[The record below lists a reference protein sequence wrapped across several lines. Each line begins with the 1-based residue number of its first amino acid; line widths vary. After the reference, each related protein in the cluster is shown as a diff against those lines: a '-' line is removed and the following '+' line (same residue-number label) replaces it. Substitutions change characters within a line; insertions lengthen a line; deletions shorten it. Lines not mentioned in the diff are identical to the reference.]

1 MYENIIHC
9 CRTCCSIL
17 FRVFVFPFCLT
28 ALFGSSAFAVDDA
41 YLKAL
46 EVEAERSA
54 QLNEKPVNK
63 NVNNAAPST
72 PDLTLDKQELM
83 QFELEL
89 KTSRPATYRFYQKLD
104 HQDQTRVLTIYKE
117 DHKMTRASK
126 TVFDLYFE
134 KNK

>member
-1 MYENIIHC
+1 
-9 CRTCCSIL
+9 
-17 FRVFVFPFCLT
+17 
-28 ALFGSSAFAVDDA
+28 LFGSSAFAVDDA